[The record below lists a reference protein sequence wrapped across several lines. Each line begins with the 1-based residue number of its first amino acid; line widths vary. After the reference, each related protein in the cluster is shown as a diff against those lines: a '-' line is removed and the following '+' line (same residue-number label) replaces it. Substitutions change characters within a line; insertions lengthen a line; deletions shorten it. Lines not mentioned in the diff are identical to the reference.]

1 MTDNQEP
8 RSAIFARKVRELRK
22 DHRWSQA
29 EMGRQL
35 SKHGQRL
42 GQSRVATIED
52 TGSVT
57 IDQAQAFA
65 DALGVPIEV
74 LLYEQPPAAEEVHV
88 RQVQRLLRILN
99 IVQGAGEEV
108 NRVTAE
114 IQAELPGRLPRGAV
128 VTATSVIRTPD
139 PAPGE

>member
-1 MTDNQEP
+1 MTDNQER
-8 RSAIFARKVRELRK
+8 RSAIFARKVRDLRTE
-22 DHRWSQA
+22 RGWSQA

-35 SKHGQRL
+35 GKHGHRL

-74 LLYEQPPAAEEVHV
+74 LLYEQPPAAEDVYI
-88 RQVQRLLRILN
+88 RQVQRLNKISNAVWDHR
-99 IVQGAGEEV
+99 EEM
-108 NRVTAE
+108 NQLTA
-114 IQAELPGRLPRGAV
+114 
-128 VTATSVIRTPD
+128 
-139 PAPGE
+139 